1 MPRSSEVFSYVQT
14 LQLNCLDI
22 SLVRHSCYIPG
33 LFIILCYSSP
43 GLTSPDQIRLV
54 TLIVM
59 PDFHE
64 MRNGTSVGI
73 VTQHY
78 TKQRQDK
85 HPQAKG
91 RMS

>member
-1 MPRSSEVFSYVQT
+1 
-14 LQLNCLDI
+14 
-22 SLVRHSCYIPG
+22 
-33 LFIILCYSSP
+33 
-43 GLTSPDQIRLV
+43 
-54 TLIVM
+54 M